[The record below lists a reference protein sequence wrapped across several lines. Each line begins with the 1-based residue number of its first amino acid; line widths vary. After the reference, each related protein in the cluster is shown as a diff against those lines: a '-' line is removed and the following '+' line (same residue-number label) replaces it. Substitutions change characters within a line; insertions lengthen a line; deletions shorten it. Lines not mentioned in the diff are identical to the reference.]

1 MKYLEKH
8 RGTAKYLAVT
18 TSSNSAAPL
27 IIATGQPVMSLGGFS
42 GSDPILTTAK
52 FAALVKAGE
61 VKYFLTNGGGG
72 GPGGPGGS
80 NGITTWIQNHSKSI
94 TVGGQQLYEYT
105 G

>member
-1 MKYLEKH
+1 MTYLEKH

-61 VKYFLTNGGGG
+61 VRYFLINGG
-72 GPGGPGGS
+72 GPGGRGGS
-80 NGITTWIQNHSKSI
+80 NGITSWIQTHSRLI
-94 TVGGQQLYEYT
+94 TVGGTQLYEYT